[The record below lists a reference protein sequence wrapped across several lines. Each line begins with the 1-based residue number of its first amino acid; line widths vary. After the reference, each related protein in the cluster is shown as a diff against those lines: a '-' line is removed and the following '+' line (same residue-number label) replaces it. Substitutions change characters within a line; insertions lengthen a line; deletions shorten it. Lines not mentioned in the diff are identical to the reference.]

1 MQNLSYW
8 ERETFLKNIDVLIIG
23 SGIVGLSAALHLK
36 EKSPSLNVVIA
47 ERGTFPSGA
56 STKNA
61 GFSCFGSVSELL
73 DDLETQSEDFVLG
86 ILEKRWLGLQRL
98 QERVG
103 RKNMHYFQHGNYE
116 VFKASDR
123 VLFEECRSNI
133 EQLNQKLSPIIG
145 IKNTFSVANHAI
157 DSFGFG
163 GIEQLIWNKAEGQ
176 IHTGKMMQSLL
187 KLAQQQNIT
196 ILNGLG
202 IKDLQENDATVEVI
216 TDQDWSLQ
224 AKKVLVATNG
234 FANKL
239 FPKLEVRPARNQ
251 VLVTKPIAGLP
262 IQGCFHYHKGY
273 VYFRNIDNR
282 VLLGGARH
290 LDLEGETTDEFGFSA
305 DIQDYLTEFLKTTIL
320 PNQKVEIDYWWSGI
334 MGIGTAKK
342 PLVEKVS
349 NNIAIAVRMGGMG
362 IAIGSLIGE
371 EGAELLDLGNS

>member
-8 ERETFLKNIDVLIIG
+8 ERETFLKDIDVLIIG

-36 EKSPSLNVVIA
+36 EKSPSLNIVIA

-73 DDLETQSEDFVLG
+73 DDLEEQSEDFVLG

-103 RKNMHYFQHGNYE
+103 RQNMHYFQHGNYE
-116 VFKASDR
+116 VFKASDQI
-123 VLFEECRSNI
+123 LFETCRSNI
-133 EQLNQKLSPIIG
+133 EQLNQKLRPIIG
-145 IKNTFSVANHAI
+145 INDTFSINNSAMER
-157 DSFGFG
+157 FGFG
-163 GIEQLIWNKAEGQ
+163 GVEHLIWNKAEGQ

-187 KLAQQQNIT
+187 KLAQEQNIK
-196 ILNGLG
+196 ILNGLA
-202 IKDLQENDATVEVI
+202 IKDVQENGATVEAI
-216 TDQDWSLQ
+216 TNQDWSLQ

-239 FPKLEVRPARNQ
+239 FPELAVRPARNQ
-251 VLVTKPIAGLP
+251 VLITKPIAGLP

-282 VLLGGARH
+282 ILLGGARH
-290 LDLEGETTDEFGFSA
+290 LDLEGETTDEFGFSTT
-305 DIQDYLTEFLKTTIL
+305 IQNYLTEFLNTTIL
-320 PNQKVEIDYWWSGI
+320 PHQEVEIDYWWSGI

-342 PLVEKVS
+342 PLVQKLSDHV
-349 NNIAIAVRMGGMG
+349 AIAVRMGGMG

-371 EGAELLDLGNS
+371 EGAELLGL

>member
-8 ERETFLKNIDVLIIG
+8 EKETFLKDIDVLIVG

-36 EKSPSLNVVIA
+36 EKSPTLNIVIV

-73 DDLETQSEDFVLG
+73 DDLEEQSEDLVLG

-116 VFKASDR
+116 VFKASDQI
-123 VLFEECRSNI
+123 LFEECRSNI

-145 IKNTFSVANHAI
+145 IKDTFSVKNEAI
-157 DSFGFG
+157 DTFGFSG
-163 GIEQLIWNKAEGQ
+163 VNQLIWNKAEGQ
-176 IHTGKMMQSLL
+176 IHTGRMMQSLL
-187 KLAQQQNIT
+187 KLAQEQNIR
-196 ILNGLG
+196 ILNGLA
-202 IKDLQENDATVEVI
+202 IKDIQENGATVEVI
-216 TDQDWSLQ
+216 TEQDWSLQ

-239 FPKLEVRPARNQ
+239 FPELEVRPARNQ
-251 VLVTKPIAGLP
+251 VLITKPISGLP

-290 LDLEGETTDEFGFSA
+290 LDLKGETTDEFGFSA
-305 DIQDYLTEFLKTTIL
+305 DIQDYLTEFLKTTIV

-334 MGIGTAKK
+334 MGIGAAKK
-342 PLVEKVS
+342 PLVQKMS
-349 NNIAIAVRMGGMG
+349 DHIAISVRMGGMG

-371 EGAELLDLGNS
+371 EGAALLDL

>member
-8 ERETFLKNIDVLIIG
+8 ERETFLKDIDVLIIG

-36 EKSPSLNVVIA
+36 EKSPSLNIVIA

-73 DDLETQSEDFVLG
+73 DDLEEQSEDFVLG

-103 RKNMHYFQHGNYE
+103 RQNMHYFQHGNYE
-116 VFKASDR
+116 VFKASDQI
-123 VLFEECRSNI
+123 LFETCRSNI
-133 EQLNQKLSPIIG
+133 EQLNQKLRPIIG
-145 IKNTFSVANHAI
+145 INDTFSINNLAMER
-157 DSFGFG
+157 FGFG
-163 GIEQLIWNKAEGQ
+163 GVEHLIWNKAEGQ

-187 KLAQQQNIT
+187 KLAQEQNIK
-196 ILNGLG
+196 ILNGLA
-202 IKDLQENDATVEVI
+202 IKDVQENGATVEVI
-216 TDQDWSLQ
+216 TNQDWSLQ

-239 FPKLEVRPARNQ
+239 FPELAVRPARNQ
-251 VLVTKPIAGLP
+251 VLITKPIAGLP

-273 VYFRNIDNR
+273 VYFRNIDDR
-282 VLLGGARH
+282 ILLGGARH
-290 LDLEGETTDEFGFSA
+290 LDLEGETTDEFGFSTT
-305 DIQDYLTEFLKTTIL
+305 IQNYLTEFLNTTIL
-320 PNQKVEIDYWWSGI
+320 PHQKVEIDYWWSGI

-342 PLVEKVS
+342 PLVQKLSDHV
-349 NNIAIAVRMGGMG
+349 AIAVRMGGMG

-371 EGAELLDLGNS
+371 EGAELLGL

>member
-8 ERETFLKNIDVLIIG
+8 ERETFLKDIDVLIVG

-36 EKSPSLNVVIA
+36 EQSPSLNVVIV

-73 DDLETQSEDFVLG
+73 DDLEEQSEDFVLG

-103 RKNMHYFQHGNYE
+103 RQNIHYFQHGNYE
-116 VFKASDR
+116 VFKASDQI
-123 VLFEECRSNI
+123 LFEECRSNI
-133 EQLNQKLSPIIG
+133 AQLNKKLSPIIG
-145 IKNTFSVANHAI
+145 IKDTFSVNNKAI
-157 DSFGFG
+157 DAFGFG
-163 GIEQLIWNKAEGQ
+163 GVDHLIWNKAEGQ
-176 IHTGKMMQSLL
+176 INTGKMMQSLL
-187 KLAQQQNIT
+187 KLAQEQNIR
-196 ILNGLG
+196 ILNGLA
-202 IKDLQENDATVEVI
+202 IKDIQENGASVEVM
-216 TDQDWSLQ
+216 TEQDWSLQ

-239 FPKLEVRPARNQ
+239 FPTLEVRPARNQ
-251 VLVTKPIAGLP
+251 VLITQPIDGLP

-305 DIQDYLTEFLKTTIL
+305 TIQTYLTAFLKTTIL
-320 PNQKVEIDYWWSGI
+320 PNQNVEIDYWWSGI

-342 PLVEKVS
+342 PLVQKVS
-349 NNIAIAVRMGGMG
+349 DNVAIAVRMGGMG

-371 EGAELLDLGNS
+371 EGADLLGL

>member
-8 ERETFLKNIDVLIIG
+8 ERETFLKDIDVLIIG

-36 EKSPSLNVVIA
+36 EKSPSLNIVIA

-73 DDLETQSEDFVLG
+73 DDLEEQSEDFVLG

-103 RKNMHYFQHGNYE
+103 RQNMHYFQHGNYE
-116 VFKASDR
+116 VFKASDQI
-123 VLFEECRSNI
+123 LFETCRSNI
-133 EQLNQKLSPIIG
+133 EQLNQKLRPIIG
-145 IKNTFSVANHAI
+145 INDTFSINNSAMER
-157 DSFGFG
+157 FGFG
-163 GIEQLIWNKAEGQ
+163 GVEHLIWNKAEGQ

-187 KLAQQQNIT
+187 KLAQEQNIK
-196 ILNGLG
+196 ILNGLA
-202 IKDLQENDATVEVI
+202 IKDVQENGATVEAI
-216 TDQDWSLQ
+216 TNQDWSLR

-239 FPKLEVRPARNQ
+239 FPELAVRPARNQ
-251 VLVTKPIAGLP
+251 VLITKPIAGLP

-282 VLLGGARH
+282 ILLGGARH
-290 LDLEGETTDEFGFSA
+290 LDLEGETTDEFGFSTT
-305 DIQDYLTEFLKTTIL
+305 IQNYLTEFLNTTIL
-320 PNQKVEIDYWWSGI
+320 PHQKVEIDYWWSGI

-342 PLVEKVS
+342 PLVQKLSDHV
-349 NNIAIAVRMGGMG
+349 AIAVRMGGMG

-371 EGAELLDLGNS
+371 EGAELLGL

>member
-36 EKSPSLNVVIA
+36 EKSPNLNVVIA

-123 VLFEECRSNI
+123 VIFDECRSNI

-145 IKNTFSVANHAI
+145 IKDTFSVANHAI
-157 DSFGFG
+157 DNFEFG
-163 GIEQLIWNKAEGQ
+163 GVEQLIWNKSEGQ

-187 KLAQQQNIT
+187 KLARQQNIT

-239 FPKLEVRPARNQ
+239 FPTLEVRPARNQ

-371 EGAELLDLGNS
+371 EGAELLDL

>member
-8 ERETFLKNIDVLIIG
+8 ERETFLKSIDVLIVG
-23 SGIVGLSAALHLK
+23 GGIVGLSAALHLK

-103 RKNMHYFQHGNYE
+103 RKNMHYFQHGNNE
-116 VFKASDR
+116 VFKASDQA
-123 VLFEECRSNI
+123 LFDECRSNI

-145 IKNTFSVANHAI
+145 IKNTFSVANTSI
-157 DSFGFG
+157 DNFGFG
-163 GIEQLIWNKAEGQ
+163 GVEQLIWNKAEGQ
-176 IHTGKMMQSLL
+176 IHTGKMMQRLL

-202 IKDLQENDATVEVI
+202 IKDLQENGATVEVI
-216 TDQDWSLQ
+216 TEQDWSLQ

-251 VLVTKPIAGLP
+251 VLITKPIEGLP

-305 DIQDYLTEFLKTTIL
+305 DIQDYLTEFLKTTIV
-320 PNQKVEIDYWWSGI
+320 PNQNVEIDYWWSGI
-334 MGIGTAKK
+334 MGIGAAKK

-349 NNIAIAVRMGGMG
+349 DNIALAVRMGGMG

-371 EGAELLDLGNS
+371 EGAELLDL

>member
-8 ERETFLKNIDVLIIG
+8 ERETFLKDIDVLIVG

-36 EKSPSLNVVIA
+36 EQSPSLNVVMV

-73 DDLETQSEDFVLG
+73 DDLEEQSEDFVLG

-103 RKNMHYFQHGNYE
+103 RQNMHYFQHGNYE
-116 VFKASDR
+116 VFKASDQI
-123 VLFEECRSNI
+123 LFEECRSNI
-133 EQLNQKLSPIIG
+133 AQLNKKLSPIIG
-145 IKNTFSVANHAI
+145 IKDTFSVANSAI
-157 DSFGFG
+157 KNFGFG
-163 GIEQLIWNKAEGQ
+163 GVDHLIWNKAEGQ
-176 IHTGKMMQSLL
+176 INTGKMMQSLL
-187 KLAQQQNIT
+187 KLAQEQNIR
-196 ILNGLG
+196 ILNGLA
-202 IKDLQENDATVEVI
+202 IKDIQENGASVEVI
-216 TDQDWSLQ
+216 TEQDWSLQ

-239 FPKLEVRPARNQ
+239 FPTLEVRPARNQ
-251 VLVTKPIAGLP
+251 VLITQPIDGLP

-305 DIQDYLTEFLKTTIL
+305 TIQTYLTAFLKTTIL
-320 PNQKVEIDYWWSGI
+320 PNQNVEIDYWWSGI

-342 PLVEKVS
+342 PLVQKVS
-349 NNIAIAVRMGGMG
+349 DNVAIAVRMGGMG

-371 EGAELLDLGNS
+371 EGADLLGL

>member
-8 ERETFLKNIDVLIIG
+8 EKESFLKDIDVLIIG

-36 EKSPSLNVVIA
+36 EKTPSLNIVIA

-103 RKNMHYFQHGNYE
+103 QKNMHYFQHGNYE
-116 VFKASDR
+116 VFKAADQE
-123 VLFEECRSNI
+123 LFEECHSNI
-133 EQLNQKLSPIIG
+133 AQLNQKLSSIVG
-145 IKNTFSVANHAI
+145 IKDTFSVANTAI
-157 DSFGFG
+157 DTFGFG
-163 GIEQLIWNKAEGQ
+163 GVKQLIWNRAEGQ

-187 KLAQQQNIT
+187 KLAQEQNIR

-202 IKDLQENDATVEVI
+202 IKTLHENGSTVNVLTE
-216 TDQDWSLQ
+216 QAWSLE

-239 FPKLEVRPARNQ
+239 FPTLKVRPARNQ
-251 VLVTKPIAGLP
+251 VLITKPIPNLP
-262 IQGCFHYHKGY
+262 IQACFHYHKGY

-282 VLLGGARH
+282 ILLGGARH
-290 LDLEGETTDEFGFSA
+290 LDLEGETTDKFGFSA
-305 DIQDYLTEFLKTTIL
+305 DIQAYLTAFLKTTIV
-320 PNQKVEIDYWWSGI
+320 PNQPVEIDYWWSGI
-334 MGIGTAKK
+334 MGIGADKK
-342 PLVEKVS
+342 PLVQKFS
-349 NNIAIAVRMGGMG
+349 DNIALAVRMGGMG

-371 EGAELLDLGNS
+371 EGAELLGL

>member
-8 ERETFLKNIDVLIIG
+8 ERETFLKDIDVLIIG

-36 EKSPSLNVVIA
+36 EKSPSLNIVIA

-73 DDLETQSEDFVLG
+73 DDLEEQSEDFVLG

-103 RKNMHYFQHGNYE
+103 RQNMHYFQHGNYE
-116 VFKASDR
+116 VFKASDQI
-123 VLFEECRSNI
+123 LFETCRSNI
-133 EQLNQKLSPIIG
+133 EQLNQKLRPIIG
-145 IKNTFSVANHAI
+145 INDTFSINNSAMER
-157 DSFGFG
+157 FGFG
-163 GIEQLIWNKAEGQ
+163 GVEHLIWNKAEGQ

-187 KLAQQQNIT
+187 KLAQEQNIK
-196 ILNGLG
+196 ILNGLA
-202 IKDLQENDATVEVI
+202 IKDVQENGATVEVI
-216 TDQDWSLQ
+216 TNQDWSLQ

-239 FPKLEVRPARNQ
+239 FPELAVRPARNQ
-251 VLVTKPIAGLP
+251 VLITKPIAGLP

-282 VLLGGARH
+282 ILLGGARH
-290 LDLEGETTDEFGFSA
+290 LDLEGETTDEFGFSTT
-305 DIQDYLTEFLKTTIL
+305 IQNYLTEFLNTTIL
-320 PNQKVEIDYWWSGI
+320 PHQKVEIDYWWSGI

-342 PLVEKVS
+342 PLVQKLSDHV
-349 NNIAIAVRMGGMG
+349 AIAVRMGGMG

-371 EGAELLDLGNS
+371 EGAALLGL

>member
-8 ERETFLKNIDVLIIG
+8 EKESFLKDIDVLIIG

-36 EKSPSLNVVIA
+36 EKSPNLNIVIA

-73 DDLETQSEDFVLG
+73 DDLEEQSEDFVLG

-98 QERVG
+98 QGRVG
-103 RKNMHYFQHGNYE
+103 RHNMNYFQHGNYE
-116 VFKASDR
+116 VFKANDQK
-123 VLFEECRSNI
+123 LFEECRSNI
-133 EQLNQKLSPIIG
+133 AQLNQKLSPIVG
-145 IKNTFSVANHAI
+145 IKDTFSIANSAI
-157 DSFGFG
+157 KTFGFG
-163 GIEQLIWNKAEGQ
+163 GVKQLIWNKAEGQ

-187 KLAQQQNIT
+187 KLAQEQNIR
-196 ILNGLG
+196 ILNGLA
-202 IKDLQENDATVEVI
+202 IKDVQENGASVEVM
-216 TDQDWSLQ
+216 TEQDWSLQ

-239 FPKLEVRPARNQ
+239 FPTLEVRPARNQ
-251 VLVTKPIAGLP
+251 VLITKPMVGLP
-262 IQGCFHYHKGY
+262 IQACFHYHKGY

-282 VLLGGARH
+282 ILLGGARH

-305 DIQDYLTEFLKTTIL
+305 DIQAYLTEFLKTTIV

-334 MGIGTAKK
+334 MGIGSAKK
-342 PLVEKVS
+342 PLVQKVS
-349 NNIAIAVRMGGMG
+349 DNVAIAVRMGGMG

-371 EGAELLDLGNS
+371 EGADLLGL